1 MKHLF
6 KELSALA
13 LFTVMAGAS
22 GVVLAQAKP
31 YPQRA
36 IRLVIGFAPGG
47 PADIAGRAVGPRLS
61 EALGQQVIIENR
73 GGAGGTIGLDAVAKA
88 APDGYTLGLASSGNL
103 VMAPQ
108 LYPNIP
114 YNVLKDITAI
124 SQLATSSYVLAVNPS
139 VPAKNAADFVKLAKS
154 RKPVLNYGS
163 SGTGST
169 SHIAAELLRG
179 VLNGDFVHVPYKGTG
194 PSLTAVVAGEI
205 DMMIADLTPA
215 RPLADSGRLRLI
227 AAVSSKRSSAM
238 PQLPTLIESGV
249 KMQPVDGR
257 YGIVAPAGMPREIV
271 TRLHGAIVNVLKLPD
286 VQQRFGQIGFDI
298 IGDTPERFAA
308 TIKSEGEIFGEVIR
322 KAGIKPD

>member
-6 KELSALA
+6 RELSALFV
-13 LFTVMAGAS
+13 FTLMAGAS
-22 GVVLAQAKP
+22 GAVLAQAKP

-61 EALGQQVIIENR
+61 EALGQQVIIDNR

-88 APDGYTLGLASSGNL
+88 VPDGYTLGLASSGNL

-114 YNVLKDITAI
+114 YNVLKDIVAI

-139 VPAKNAADFVKLAKS
+139 VPAKSAADFVKLAKS

-194 PSLTAVVAGEI
+194 PSLTAVVSGEI

-227 AAVSSKRSSAM
+227 AAVGSKRSSAM
-238 PQLPTLIESGV
+238 PQLQTMIEAGV

-257 YGIVAPAGMPREIV
+257 YGIVAPAGTPRDVI
-271 TRLHGAIVNVLKLPD
+271 TRLHTAIVSVLKLPD
-286 VQQRFGQIGFDI
+286 VQQRFSQIGFDI

-308 TIKSEGEIFGEVIR
+308 TIKAEGEVFGEVIR